1 MALRKHR
8 AGEFTIEQVR
18 DLVPLRAILDL
29 CGMVTEGIE
38 WPAGC
43 YLMAYVGDGAVGAVG
58 VECRLDAALMRSL
71 CVAEPHRRRGFG
83 DRLIAAA
90 RKAAHTRGARTLY
103 LLAYPQ
109 MAGYF
114 GRFGFVQTDKD
125 AMMSAMRGAPE
136 VEYYR
141 ARPGELAGEI
151 AMALDISRD
160 GVIER

>member
-1 MALRKHR
+1 VALRKHR
-8 AGEFTIEQVR
+8 PGEFTIEQVR
-18 DLVPLRAILDL
+18 DLARLRAFLAA
-29 CGMVTEGIE
+29 CGMITDGIE

-43 YLMAYVGDGAVGAVG
+43 YLMAFVGDEAVGAVG

-71 CVAEPHRRRGFG
+71 CVSEPHRHRGFG
-83 DRLIAAA
+83 ARLIAAA

-103 LLAYPQ
+103 SFAYPE

-114 GRFGFVQTDKD
+114 ERFGFVGTDKD
-125 AMMSAMRGAPE
+125 RMISAMRGAPE

-141 ARPGELAGEI
+141 GRPGELSREI

>member
-18 DLVPLRAILDL
+18 EASRLRAVLEACTINT
-29 CGMVTEGIE
+29 VGID
-38 WPAGC
+38 WPSGC
-43 YLMAYVGDGAVGAVG
+43 YLLAYLGDDAVGAVG

-71 CVAEPHRRRGFG
+71 CVIEPYRKRGYGARLLAAGRR
-83 DRLIAAA
+83 
-90 RKAAHTRGARTLY
+90 AAHTRGARTLY
-103 LLAYPQ
+103 LFAYPE
-109 MAGYF
+109 MERYF
-114 GRFGFVQTDKD
+114 ARFGFQRTGMDG
-125 AMMSAMRGAPE
+125 MMSAMRGAPE

-141 ARPGELAGEI
+141 VRPGELAREI